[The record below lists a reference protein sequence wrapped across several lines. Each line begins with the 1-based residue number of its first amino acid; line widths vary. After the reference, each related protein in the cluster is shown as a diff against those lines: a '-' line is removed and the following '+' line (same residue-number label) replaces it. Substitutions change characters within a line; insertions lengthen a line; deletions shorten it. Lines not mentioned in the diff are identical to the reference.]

1 MDVAKAFTFVTEDE
15 GWVRKLGIG
24 ALVSLL
30 SFLLVPIPLLSGYLV
45 AVTRNV
51 MNGVAQPLPE
61 WDDLGG
67 LFKDGLAIILAQLIY
82 TLPFWLLACIAFF
95 ATIGISGLSEVSEDL
110 AAASFL
116 ATFGL
121 VGCLMLIVILA
132 LMFISPAIVI
142 QYVRTNDLAAC
153 FRFAEVIAIVR
164 NNIGDI
170 LIALLATFGAS
181 MAFSVVL
188 SVLNV
193 VPCLGQ
199 IVALVLGI
207 LAGPYFLALSGHLYG
222 QIAAKT
228 AGKAALYESQA

>member
-24 ALVSLL
+24 AVVMLL
-30 SFLLVPIPLLSGYLV
+30 SFLLVPIPLLTGYLV

-51 MNGVAQPLPE
+51 MNGVQRPLPE

-67 LFKDGLAIILAQLIY
+67 LFRDGLAVLIPQLVY

-95 ATIGISGLSEVSEDL
+95 ATIGLSGLSDVSEDM
-110 AAASFL
+110 AAAGFL

-121 VGCLMLIVILA
+121 IGCLGVIVFIA

-142 QYVRTNDLAAC
+142 QYVRTNEMAAT
-153 FRFAEVIAIVR
+153 FRFGELIGIVR

-181 MAFSVVL
+181 LVL
-188 SVLNV
+188 SLVAGVLGV

-199 IVALVLGI
+199 IAALI
-207 LAGPYFLALSGHLYG
+207 LSIVAGPYFLALSGHLYG
-222 QIAAKT
+222 QIAAKS
-228 AGKAALYESQA
+228 AGKAAVYPG